1 MRSRREESENFLTEL
16 VCEFTVLG
24 LPRPQGSHR
33 AFMPKGARFPVITD
47 ANRNL
52 KQWRDLTS
60 LVAQDY
66 APKELVSSAVELR
79 IDFYFARP
87 KSLPKKVNQHI
98 KKPDLSKL
106 IRSIEDSLTNIVW
119 NDDSQV
125 VQVLA
130 TKNYGTPRAEIAVYT
145 IETRPKSVLS

>member
-1 MRSRREESENFLTEL
+1 MTK
-16 VCEFTVLG
+16 FTVLG

-33 AFMPKGARFPVITD
+33 AFMPKGAKFPVVTD

-60 LVAQDY
+60 LVAQDH
-66 APKELVSSAVELR
+66 APRELVEGPVGLR
-79 IDFYFARP
+79 VCFYFARP
-87 KSLPKKVNQHI
+87 KSLPKKVLHHI

-119 NDDSQV
+119 GDDSQV
-125 VQVLA
+125 VHVVA
-130 TKNYGTPRAEIAVYT
+130 TKQYGTPRAEIEVYCFAACG
-145 IETRPKSVLS
+145 

>member
-1 MRSRREESENFLTEL
+1 MRSRPEESNSFDAEL

-33 AFMPKGARFPVITD
+33 AFMPKGAKFPVVTD

-60 LVAQDY
+60 LVAQDH
-66 APKELVSSAVELR
+66 APKELVENAVRLKV
-79 IDFYFARP
+79 DFYFARP
-87 KSLPKKVNQHI
+87 KSLTKRVNFHL

-119 NDDSQV
+119 QDDSQV
-125 VQVLA
+125 VEIVA
-130 TKNYGTPRAEIAVYT
+130 TKNYGTPRAEIAVYSIAT
-145 IETRPKSVLS
+145 LAKSVLS

>member
-1 MRSRREESENFLTEL
+1 
-16 VCEFTVLG
+16 
-24 LPRPQGSHR
+24 
-33 AFMPKGARFPVITD
+33 MPKGAKFPVITD

-87 KSLPKKVNQHI
+87 KSLPKKVNHHI

-125 VQVLA
+125 IRVVA
-130 TKNYGTPRAEIAVYT
+130 TKNYGTPRAEIGVYV